1 MDYVEDDYDA
11 DDNNVNEF
19 VGTMLLKKNM
29 ITSYNSLTSII
40 AIIIQLSCDYHCEK
54 VSYNNQHDGQR

>member
-54 VSYNNQHDGQR
+54 VSDNYQHDGQR